1 MGIVAEPRPAPDG
14 LGLHTDI
21 ARGNGATGSAAV
33 PATPIQEPDL
43 VLDGLAPASRTRRAG
58 DVESFWDRWSL
69 AGAALFCWLFL
80 ALALIVEH
88 LTPAPWP
95 IPIAFFVLAYIAGG
109 TFATITALRDLFLEQ
124 TVSVDF
130 LMITAAIGAAIVG
143 HWEEGAIL
151 LGLFST
157 SNALEHHA
165 LGRTQRAVRALMELS
180 PEVATVLRDGE
191 ERVVPIEEL
200 RLGEVVLVRPGER
213 VAVDG
218 CVLAGETAID
228 QSAITGES
236 IPVDK
241 RVGDTCF
248 AGTINS
254 HGAIQVRV
262 DRLHQESTLAK
273 IVQFVEQAQ
282 AEKSATQRF
291 TDRFEGWYAVG
302 VITFSTLVG
311 VIPPLV
317 LGQSW
322 EPSIY
327 RAITLLVV
335 ASPCALVI
343 STPASTLSGLANAA
357 RNGILF
363 KGSASLEDIG
373 ATRVVAFDKTGTLT
387 YGRPA
392 LTDVIALDNGWSEER
407 VLRLAASAERLSE
420 HHMAMAIVHGAA
432 ERELSLGEAVAFRA
446 FPGMGIAADV
456 NGEEVLVGND
466 LLFVEFGVAV
476 PAEAAASA
484 DRLRDEGKTAVF
496 VGDRQAVRG
505 LIAVADTVRPSART
519 VIAALKAQGITR
531 IVMLTG
537 DNRRVADA
545 IGAELGI
552 DDVYADLLPE
562 EKLRI
567 IEEVR
572 LEADG
577 PVTMIGDG
585 VNDAPALATASIGVA
600 MGGAGTD
607 VALETADVVL
617 MADDLTKLPYAIDL
631 SRRTRRTIRQNLVF
645 SLAVIG
651 TLVVA
656 TLTRGIPLP
665 LGVVGHEGSTI
676 IVVLNGLRLLRT
688 RDGMGECQ
696 PPRLRRE
703 GHEAATRG
711 MTAPPGGCGQEALQV
726 LSRRN
731 Q

>member
-1 MGIVAEPRPAPDG
+1 VRSERATARSGTAIVVDPRPAPDG
-14 LGLHTDI
+14 SSHDTTIGC
-21 ARGNGATGSAAV
+21 GNGSDGNAGTLTATS
-33 PATPIQEPDL
+33 IQESDL
-43 VLDGLAPASRTRRAG
+43 TSDAPIVVPPRRGAG
-58 DVESFWDRWSL
+58 DVESFWERWNL
-69 AGAALFCWLFL
+69 AAAAVFCWLFL
-80 ALALIVEH
+80 ALALVAEH
-88 LTPAPWP
+88 LTPAPWWVP
-95 IPIAFFVLAYIAGG
+95 TAFFALAYIAGG
-109 TFATITALRDLFLEQ
+109 TFATITALRDLFLEH

-130 LMITAAIGAAIVG
+130 LMITAAVGAAIVG

-180 PEVATVLRDGE
+180 PEVATVLRDGQ

-200 RLGEVVLVRPGER
+200 RLGEIVLVRPGER

-236 IPVDK
+236 LPVAK

-262 DRLHQESTLAK
+262 DRLHQESTLAR

-302 VITFSTLVG
+302 VIAFSTLVG

-317 LGQSW
+317 FGQDW
-322 EPSIY
+322 ESSIY

-373 ATRVVAFDKTGTLT
+373 EARAIAFDKTGTLT

-392 LTDVIALDNGWSEER
+392 LTDTIAFGNGWSEEQM
-407 VLRLAASAERLSE
+407 LRLAASAERLSE
-420 HHMAMAIVHGAA
+420 HHTALAIVHGA
-432 ERELSLGEAVAFRA
+432 EQQGLSLSEAVAFRA
-446 FPGMGIAADV
+446 LPGKGIAAAVD
-456 NGEEVLVGND
+456 GEDVLVGND
-466 LLFVEFGVAV
+466 LLFAEFGVAM
-476 PAEAAASA
+476 PAEVVAEAN
-484 DRLRDEGKTAVF
+484 RRRDAGKTAVF

-505 LIAVADTVRPSART
+505 LIGVADTVRPSAKA
-519 VIAALKAQGITR
+519 VVAELKAQGVPR

-537 DNRRVADA
+537 DNQRVADA

-552 DDVYADLLPE
+552 GAVYADLLPE

-567 IEEVR
+567 IED
-572 LEADG
+572 LKATG
-577 PVTMIGDG
+577 PVTMVGDG

-631 SRRTRRTIRQNLVF
+631 SRRTRRTIRQNLGF

-656 TLTRGIPLP
+656 TLTYGIPLP
-665 LGVVGHEGSTI
+665 LGVVGHEGSTV
-676 IVVLNGLRLLRT
+676 IVVLNGLRLLKT
-688 RDGMGECQ
+688 RDGRSVNRHDG
-696 PPRLRRE
+696 
-703 GHEAATRG
+703 
-711 MTAPPGGCGQEALQV
+711 
-726 LSRRN
+726 
-731 Q
+731 

>member
-1 MGIVAEPRPAPDG
+1 VVRSERATAGNGTGIAENPRPAADASG
-14 LGLHTDI
+14 LATTIG
-21 ARGNGATGSAAV
+21 RGNGATGNAAALTA
-33 PATPIQEPDL
+33 PPIQEPDL
-43 VLDGLAPASRTRRAG
+43 VPDGLAGVSRPRRAG
-58 DVESFWDRWSL
+58 DVESFWERWSL
-69 AGAALFCWLFL
+69 AGAAVCCWLFL
-80 ALALIVEH
+80 ATALVVEH
-88 LTPAPWP
+88 FTAAPWW
-95 IPIAFFVLAYIAGG
+95 IPIAFFVLAYVAGG
-109 TFATITALRDLFLEQ
+109 TFATITALRDLVLER

-213 VAVDG
+213 LPVDG

-241 RVGDTCF
+241 RIGDTCF

-262 DRLHQESTLAK
+262 DRLHQESTLAR

-282 AEKSATQRF
+282 AEKSDTQRF

-302 VITFSTLVG
+302 VIAFSTLVG
-311 VIPPLV
+311 VIPPLI
-317 LGQSW
+317 LGQDW

-373 ATRVVAFDKTGTLT
+373 ETRAIAFDKTGTLT

-392 LTDVIALDNGWSEER
+392 LTDVIALGNGWSEEWL
-407 VLRLAASAERLSE
+407 LRLAASAERLSE
-420 HHMAMAIVHGAA
+420 HHMAVAIVHGAE
-432 ERELSLGEAVAFRA
+432 ERELALGEAVAFRA
-446 FPGMGIAADV
+446 FPGMGIAA
-456 NGEEVLVGND
+456 EVDGDGVLIGND
-466 LLFVEFGVAV
+466 MLFAEFGVAV
-476 PAEAAASA
+476 PSRVVAEA
-484 DRLRDEGKTAVF
+484 DRLRDAGKTAVF

-505 LIAVADTVRPSART
+505 LIAVADTVRPSAQA
-519 VIAALKAQGITR
+519 VIAALKAQGIAR

-545 IGAELGI
+545 IGAALGI
-552 DDVYADLLPE
+552 DEVYADLLPE

-567 IEEVR
+567 IDD
-572 LEADG
+572 LKATG
-577 PVTMIGDG
+577 PVTMVGDG

-631 SRRTRRTIRQNLVF
+631 SRRTRRTIRQNLGF

-665 LGVVGHEGSTI
+665 LGVVGHEGSTV

-688 RDGMGECQ
+688 REVETAGKRRQDG
-696 PPRLRRE
+696 
-703 GHEAATRG
+703 
-711 MTAPPGGCGQEALQV
+711 
-726 LSRRN
+726 
-731 Q
+731 

>member
-1 MGIVAEPRPAPDG
+1 MTRRTEVGGGGGASLVDVAPPVDVE
-14 LGLHTDI
+14 H
-21 ARGNGATGSAAV
+21 SAAV
-33 PATPIQEPDL
+33 HTGDDPVDIAGKAAVQPRVAGADRAAPST
-43 VLDGLAPASRTRRAG
+43 PASRKRETEA
-58 DVESFWDRWSL
+58 ESWWERWSL
-69 AGAALFCWLFL
+69 AGAAALCWLFL
-80 ALALIVEH
+80 ALALIARH
-88 LTPAPWP
+88 FTAAPESVP
-95 IPIAFFVLAYIAGG
+95 LALFALSYVTGG
-109 TFATITALRDLFLEQ
+109 TFAAYNALRDLVLERK
-124 TVSVDF
+124 VSVDF
-130 LMITAAIGAAIVG
+130 LMITAAIGAAFVG

-180 PEVATVLRDGE
+180 PDVATVVRHGQ

-200 RLGEVVLVRPGER
+200 RIGDIVLVRPGER

-218 CVLAGETAID
+218 TVIVGETAID

-236 IPVDK
+236 LPVAK
-241 RVGDTCF
+241 GVGDPCF

-282 AEKSATQRF
+282 AEKSETQRF

-302 VITFSTLVG
+302 VIAFSVLVG
-311 VIPPLV
+311 VVPPLV
-317 LGQSW
+317 FGEAW

-343 STPASTLSGLANAA
+343 STPASTLSALANAA

-363 KGSASLEDIG
+363 KGSAYLEDIG
-373 ATRVVAFDKTGTLT
+373 ETRTIAFDKTGTLT

-392 LTDVIALDNGWSEER
+392 LTDVVALGNGWDEER
-407 VLRLAASAERLSE
+407 VLSLAASAERLSE
-420 HHMAMAIVHGAA
+420 HHLAVAIVRGAGERGLPLA
-432 ERELSLGEAVAFRA
+432 EAKAFRA
-446 FPGMGIAADV
+446 YPGKGISAEIAGV
-456 NGEEVLVGND
+456 MVLVGTP
-466 LLFVEFGVAV
+466 LLFAESGATVPPAV
-476 PAEAAASA
+476 LSVA
-484 DRLRDEGKTAVF
+484 DRLRDEGKTAMF
-496 VGDRQAVRG
+496 VGDREAVRG
-505 LIAVADTVRPSART
+505 ILAVADTLRPSARE
-519 VIAALKAQGITR
+519 VIRALQAAGIAR

-537 DNRRVADA
+537 DNERVAAA
-545 IGAELGI
+545 IAAELGI
-552 DDVYADLLPE
+552 GEVYADLLPE

-567 IEEVR
+567 IDE
-572 LEADG
+572 LKAQG
-577 PVTMIGDG
+577 PVTMVGDG

-617 MADDLTKLPYAIDL
+617 MADDLSKLPYALDL
-631 SRRTRRTIRQNLVF
+631 SRRTRRTIRQNLGF
-645 SLAVIG
+645 SLTVIA
-651 TLVVA
+651 TLVLA

-665 LGVVGHEGSTI
+665 LGVVGHEGSTV

-688 RDGMGECQ
+688 PETTRRQDGKAA
-696 PPRLRRE
+696 RWRE
-703 GHEAATRG
+703 AQSSA
-711 MTAPPGGCGQEALQV
+711 
-726 LSRRN
+726 
-731 Q
+731 

>member
-1 MGIVAEPRPAPDG
+1 MSSDRAKGARGTVITEDPRVAPDELT
-14 LGLHTDI
+14 LGTEI
-21 ARGNGATGSAAV
+21 VRGNGASGGETLVRSLV
-33 PATPIQEPDL
+33 EEQDL
-43 VLDGLAPASRTRRAG
+43 GGHETLSPSRRSIET
-58 DVESFWDRWSL
+58 ESLWERWSL
-69 AGAALFCWLFL
+69 AGAAVCCWLFL
-80 ALALIVEH
+80 AVALLVEH
-88 LTPAPWP
+88 FTPAPPWV
-95 IPIAFFVLAYIAGG
+95 PIALFVLSYLAGG
-109 TFATITALRDLFLEQ
+109 TFATITALRDLFLER

-165 LGRTQRAVRALMELS
+165 LGRTQRAVQALMELS
-180 PEVATVLRDGE
+180 PEVATVLRDGQ
-191 ERVVPIEEL
+191 ERVVPVEEL
-200 RLGEVVLVRPGER
+200 RLGDVVLVRPGER

-218 CVLAGETAID
+218 SVLAGETAID

-236 IPVDK
+236 IPVSK
-241 RVGDTCF
+241 GIGDPCF

-254 HGAIQVRV
+254 YGAIQVRV

-302 VITFSTLVG
+302 VIAFSTLVG
-311 VIPPLV
+311 VVPPLL
-317 LGQSW
+317 LGQGW

-363 KGSASLEDIG
+363 KGSAYLEDIG
-373 ATRVVAFDKTGTLT
+373 ETRTIAFDKTGTLT

-392 LTDVIALDNGWSEER
+392 LTDVITLGNGWSEEQ

-420 HHMAMAIVHGAA
+420 HHVARAIVRGADV
-432 ERELSLGEAVAFRA
+432 RGLPLGEAAAFRA
-446 FPGMGIAADV
+446 LPGMGI
-456 NGEEVLVGND
+456 E
-466 LLFVEFGVAV
+466 
-476 PAEAAASA
+476 AEI
-484 DRLRDEGKTAVF
+484 DGDAVF
-496 VGDRQAVRG
+496 VGNDMVFAEFGVGVPSDVLTEANRLRDAGKTAIFVGDREVVRG
-505 LIAVADTVRPSART
+505 IIAVADTVRPSAKT
-519 VIAALKAQGITR
+519 TIAAMKARGIAR

-537 DNRRVADA
+537 DNHRVAGA

-552 DDVYADLLPE
+552 DDVYANLLPE

-567 IEEVR
+567 IED
-572 LEADG
+572 LKATG
-577 PVTMIGDG
+577 PVTMVGDG

-617 MADDLTKLPYAIDL
+617 IADDLTKLPYAIDL

-665 LGVVGHEGSTI
+665 LGVVGHEGSTV

-688 RDGMGECQ
+688 ESRESRGG
-696 PPRLRRE
+696 RRME
-703 GHEAATRG
+703 
-711 MTAPPGGCGQEALQV
+711 
-726 LSRRN
+726 
-731 Q
+731 